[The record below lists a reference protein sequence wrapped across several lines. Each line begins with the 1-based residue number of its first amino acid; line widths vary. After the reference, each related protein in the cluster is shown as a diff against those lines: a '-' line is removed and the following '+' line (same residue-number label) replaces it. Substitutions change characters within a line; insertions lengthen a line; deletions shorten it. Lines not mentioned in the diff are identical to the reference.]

1 MRRYFFERPARKE
14 PGKTGR
20 SREKPERNGEK
31 GRAGNSARAAMSEM
45 PDNAARAGRRHG
57 STVARWRTASSGWQV
72 SGGLQVAGSRQTARQ
87 SGGGQQKIG
96 GGRQAARWKTTGG
109 RQEAGGTACQRADG
123 TAAIRRAGGS
133 IALKGRFHVHT
144 NSDYRAPELWH
155 ATAPGRGNQG
165 TIRNR
170 APPRSGK
177 KHAGKQVLSTEI
189 PRIHWKRDIRRP
201 LTNYH

>member
-109 RQEAGGTACQRADG
+109 RQEAGGTACQRRMARRQSAGQAAASRLKEDFMYIQTATIGRWSSG
-123 TAAIRRAGGS
+123 T
-133 IALKGRFHVHT
+133 
-144 NSDYRAPELWH
+144 

-170 APPRSGK
+170 LRPVPAKNMQANRYYPQRYRESTGKGISG
-177 KHAGKQVLSTEI
+177 G
-189 PRIHWKRDIRRP
+189 R
-201 LTNYH
+201 

>member
-109 RQEAGGTACQRADG
+109 RQEAGGTACQRRMARRQSAGQAAASRLKEDFMYIQTATIGRRSSG
-123 TAAIRRAGGS
+123 TGNGPRQRESG
-133 IALKGRFHVHT
+133 
-144 NSDYRAPELWH
+144 NDPE
-155 ATAPGRGNQG
+155 P
-165 TIRNR
+165 

>member
-57 STVARWRTASSGWQV
+57 STVARWHGGGRQAAGWQV

-96 GGRQAARWKTTGG
+96 GGWHG
-109 RQEAGGTACQRADG
+109 RQSA
-123 TAAIRRAGGS
+123 RAGGS

-155 ATAPGRGNQG
+155 SNGPRQRESGNDPEP
-165 TIRNR
+165 